1 MPDSLPPSVAA
12 SQSIPII
19 RMALL
24 SALAWT
30 LVVGVS
36 ALWNL
41 NHAEQMMIDR
51 AASEARIHLEKD
63 LIVLGWGTQHLGVY
77 GAVESSVA
85 SPSVVDDTYSKSL
98 TTVDG
103 KSLTLIPPASMML
116 QMMSR
121 YQATTGIKGRFTSL
135 DVINP
140 ANEADDWERRQINLF
155 QMQGLSEVWQITEH
169 KGVSYMRF
177 LRPRLME
184 PQCLVCHKQS
194 SVEPGDVAGAVGV
207 SLPLTEHLARLDQ
220 RNGHMWASHGFSWL
234 FGLAIIFV
242 ALRSVLAKVDD
253 SNRIQQRYQDIF
265 EQSLD
270 GILLIDP
277 DTMRAVEFNQVAYQA
292 LGYTREEFAAI
303 HAFDIEAPEAEGT
316 LVKQLALLRQHG
328 AVSFESQYCCKD
340 GSLRDFLVTGKLI
353 SIADKQMIQSSF
365 HDITMRK
372 RAQRQI
378 AEERDKSQLY
388 LDTVQSLMLALDDT
402 GKVTMINRF
411 GCQLLGYNE
420 TELIGKDWFITCLP
434 ELERESKVRPY
445 FAHLMEGKIEHQH
458 YFENVLI
465 TASGEEVLVAWH
477 NALLYGN
484 DGDIIGTLS
493 SGEDITQ
500 RKAIEQEVHNL
511 AFYDPLTGLPNRRLL
526 VERILHSMA
535 ESERDQH
542 FRALLFMDLDNFKHL
557 NDTQGHDV
565 GDQLLI
571 ETAQRVRQCIRE
583 VDSVSRHGGDEFIVL
598 LEHLSDQANDAAAQT
613 VVVVD
618 KILSQLNQPYMLE
631 RQQYQSSIS
640 IGITLYKGH
649 EHTLDE
655 VLKRADL
662 AMYQSKSAGRNRYHF
677 FDPQMQAAINTR
689 AELENDLYQAL
700 RNQHFEL
707 HYQPQLDDDGHCVA
721 AEALLRWRSPVRG
734 LVSPRD
740 FIDLAEETQLIL
752 PIGYWVLQ
760 QACRQLLRWARESQ
774 TSHLCLS
781 VNVSALQFKRDDFA
795 QQLIDLVQLSGIN
808 PALLK
813 LEITESVLVEDID
826 KVVDKMEQLRQ
837 VGVTFSLDDFGTGY
851 SSLSYL
857 KQLPLDQLKIDISFV
872 RDILTSSN
880 GEAICRAI
888 VSLGRSLELD
898 VVAEGVESE
907 QQWQL
912 LKQQGCV
919 QAQGYLFAVPMAI
932 EQFDGWLTE
941 NTRRA
946 AED

>member
-1 MPDSLPPSVAA
+1 MSDSLPRSAVAGQSV
-12 SQSIPII
+12 PII
-19 RMALL
+19 RMALF

-30 LVVGVS
+30 LVVGIS

-41 NHAEQMMIDR
+41 RHAEQLMVQR

-63 LIVLGWGTQHLGVY
+63 LIVLSWGTEHLGVY
-77 GAVESSVA
+77 GAAGLSGPPYNLSDGNSENTVA
-85 SPSVVDDTYSKSL
+85 
-98 TTVDG
+98 TTDG
-103 KSLTLIPPASMML
+103 QILTLIPPASMML

-121 YQATTGIKGRFTSL
+121 YQDITAIEGRFTAL

-140 ANEADDWERRQINLF
+140 ANKADQWERQQINLF
-155 QMQGLSEVWQITEH
+155 RTQGLSEVWEITEH
-169 KGVSYMRF
+169 QGVSYMRF

-184 PQCLVCHKQS
+184 QQCLACHQKTS
-194 SVEPGDVAGAVGV
+194 IKPGEVAGAVGV
-207 SLPLTEHLARLDQ
+207 KLPLTEHLSRLEQ
-220 RNGHMWASHGFSWL
+220 QNNHMWASHGFSWL

-242 ALRSVLAKVDD
+242 ALRSVLAKIAD
-253 SNRIQQRYQDIF
+253 SNRVQQRYQDLF

-270 GILLIDP
+270 GILLVDP
-277 DTMRAVEFNQVAYQA
+277 DTMRAVEFNQVAHQT
-292 LGYTREEFAAI
+292 LGYSRDEFSAKT
-303 HAFDIEAPEAEGT
+303 AFELEAPDAVGN
-316 LVKQLALLRQHG
+316 LAKQLALLRLSG

-340 GSLRDFLVTGKLI
+340 GSIRDFLVTGKLI

-372 RAQRQI
+372 VAQRQI
-378 AEERDKSQLY
+378 AEERDRGQLY

-411 GCQLLGYNE
+411 GRQLLGYRE
-420 TELIGKDWFITCLP
+420 AELVGKDWFTTCLP
-434 ELERESKVRPY
+434 EFERESQVRPY
-445 FAHLMEGKIEHQH
+445 FTKLMEGKIEQQH
-458 YFENVLI
+458 YFENILI
-465 TASGEEVLVAWH
+465 TASGEEVLIAWH
-477 NALLYGN
+477 NALLFDN
-484 DGDIIGTLS
+484 DGNIVGTLS

-511 AFYDPLTGLPNRRLL
+511 AFYDPLTSLPNRRLL
-526 VERILHSMA
+526 VERIKHSMA
-535 ESERDQH
+535 ESERDQR

-571 ETAQRVRQCIRE
+571 ETAQRIRDCIRE

-598 LEHLSDQANDAAAQT
+598 LEHLDDQANDAAAQT

-618 KILSQLNQPYMLE
+618 KILAQLNKPYMLE

-649 EHTLDE
+649 EHSLDE
-655 VLKRADL
+655 LLKRSDM

-677 FDPQMQAAINTR
+677 FDPRMQVAINAR
-689 AELENDLYQAL
+689 AELENDLLLAL
-700 RNQHFEL
+700 KNQDFEL
-707 HYQPQLDDDGHCVA
+707 HYQPQVDPSGRCVA
-721 AEALLRWRSPVRG
+721 VEALLRWRSGTRG
-734 LVSPRD
+734 LVSPAQ
-740 FIDLAEETQLIL
+740 FIELAEETQLIL
-752 PIGYWVLQ
+752 PIGYWVFQ
-760 QACRQLLRWARESQ
+760 QACRQLLRWARGPD
-774 TSHLCLS
+774 TAHLCLS

-808 PALLK
+808 PTLLK
-813 LEITESVLVEDID
+813 LEITESVLVDD
-826 KVVDKMEQLRQ
+826 VDQVISKMEQLQRA
-837 VGVTFSLDDFGTGY
+837 GVTFALDDFGTGY

-872 RDILTSSN
+872 RDMLSNSN

-888 VSLGRSLELD
+888 VSLGQSLELE
-898 VVAEGVESE
+898 VVAEGVEST

-912 LKQQGCV
+912 LQQQGCAL
-919 QAQGYLFAVPMAI
+919 AQGQLFAKPMVI
-932 EQFDGWLTE
+932 ERFDSWLADL
-941 NTRRA
+941 NA
-946 AED
+946 HLAD